1 MLGHPQVIR
10 GLWATGCK
18 ALNFN
23 QAVIVTSPDS
33 KVLTEL
39 QYSQLLHCA
48 HLGEKSSA
56 IQTCYNLQI

>member
-1 MLGHPQVIR
+1 MLGHPQAIW
-10 GLWATGCK
+10 GPWAMGCE

-23 QAVIVTSPDS
+23 QALVVTSPDS

-39 QYSQLLHCA
+39 QYSELLHHV